1 MVKNKSK
8 YLESNWALHAV
19 KIHNMN
25 DNDAKQE
32 AKKFIVPGK
41 PGRKVKFFRRLKNG
55 TLSFRNIPKT
65 KFIPRSY
72 RSKKINDNI
81 TLVYGRLKPQ
91 FAALR
96 GDGIIEDVGDFFS
109 PRQDYNNV
117 SRETLNKYGNMII
130 KKMVLYRTP
139 IQSIINTVLNIISLG
154 KWNSVREKYHYDKLF
169 HLALVCTL
177 NNGKNII
184 IEKNAVVNISDYY
197 ETKPDT
203 EVYDDI
209 NLNKE
214 ITPKQMLDETLAQ
227 IGPEKF
233 FIYDPVNANC
243 QVFLRDVLSS
253 QGLYNNNI
261 NGWLFQPLDE
271 LMKEMPGWTY
281 PISKLGAR
289 VSAVFNK
296 LFGYGRPEGTTAKR
310 CRKKAPIVISPQD
323 KLQGLIDSIKVT
335 SDFIKKTKDF
345 TIKDIDKAWEA
356 IKNIEKLLQ
365 SKKKKLQKSK
375 VIIQKI

>member
-8 YLESNWALHAV
+8 DLESNWALHAV
-19 KIHNMN
+19 LIKNMN
-25 DNDAKQE
+25 ETDAKKE
-32 AKKFIVPGK
+32 AKKFIAIKRVH
-41 PGRKVKFFRRLKNG
+41 FFRRLKSG

-65 KFIPRSY
+65 KFIPRAY
-72 RSKKINDNI
+72 KSKKINDNI
-81 TLVYGRLKPQ
+81 TLIYGRLKPQ
-91 FAALR
+91 FATMS
-96 GDGIIEDVGDFFS
+96 GDGIIEDVGKFFS
-109 PRQDYNNV
+109 PREDYNNI
-117 SRETLNKYGNMII
+117 SRETLNKYGMLVI

-139 IQSIINTVLNIISLG
+139 IQSMINTALNIITLG
-154 KWNSVREKYHYDKLF
+154 KWNQSREKYHFDKLF

-177 NNGKNII
+177 SNGKNII

-203 EVYDDI
+203 EIYDNI
-209 NLNKE
+209 IMNKE
-214 ITPKQMLDETLAQ
+214 IKPKIMLDETLAQ

-261 NGWLFQPLDE
+261 NDWLFQPLDE

-281 PISKLGAR
+281 PISKLGTR

-296 LFGYGRPEGTTAKR
+296 LFGYG
-310 CRKKAPIVISPQD
+310 KKNKPKS
-323 KLQGLIDSIKVT
+323 
-335 SDFIKKTKDF
+335 KKQL
-345 TIKDIDKAWEA
+345 
-356 IKNIEKLLQ
+356 IKNLYDILSRL
-365 SKKKKLQKSK
+365 
-375 VIIQKI
+375 